1 MAIEKC
7 MGIRFKHAGRVYFF
21 KKDNFDLN
29 VGDGVIVETIRGVE
43 YGQVVKPYIEVDES
57 TLRSPL

>member
-43 YGQVVKPYIEVDES
+43 YII
-57 TLRSPL
+57 